1 MNNDLLD
8 HTRILI
14 VDDEPANLKLLDKM
28 LASQG
33 YEQRNEPDTR

>member
-1 MNNDLLD
+1 MTTEQVLN
-8 HTRILI
+8 HARILI

-33 YEQRNEPDTR
+33 